1 MRRFVELMLLRRVGL
16 ERWVVI
22 LKRLLLDF
30 SAGVYVI
37 FIPFWLPLFRTQAS
51 SHDVFIFITI
61 ALEGSRIHTATSAP
75 MSRLTKETSGI
86 CGK

>member
-30 SAGVYVI
+30 SAGVYSDLYT
-37 FIPFWLPLFRTQAS
+37 FL
-51 SHDVFIFITI
+51 
-61 ALEGSRIHTATSAP
+61 ATPISYP
-75 MSRLTKETSGI
+75 SIQS
-86 CGK
+86 